1 MGKNLRKV
9 VQLIQNS
16 LVGLDYPCSLD
27 SSLFFAGFLAD
38 WPCKDADFTI
48 QNREVSWFHS
58 DVILKSHNP
67 SKTVFW
73 AGIDPATPLFFLR
86 GKLLF
91 CFILG
96 VLPWKICGSNNP
108 NVWCLLV
115 RKRCESD
122 KCWFSQEK
130 TRFQGIEFDMNQQ
143 TMDGAPPDVIRCLIP
158 INYRYSPHKPLIYN
172 LFAPT

>member
-91 CFILG
+91 CFRCVTLENLRIKQSKC
-96 VLPWKICGSNNP
+96 VMPIGS
-108 NVWCLLV
+108 
-115 RKRCESD
+115 KE
-122 KCWFSQEK
+122 
-130 TRFQGIEFDMNQQ
+130 M
-143 TMDGAPPDVIRCLIP
+143 
-158 INYRYSPHKPLIYN
+158 
-172 LFAPT
+172 